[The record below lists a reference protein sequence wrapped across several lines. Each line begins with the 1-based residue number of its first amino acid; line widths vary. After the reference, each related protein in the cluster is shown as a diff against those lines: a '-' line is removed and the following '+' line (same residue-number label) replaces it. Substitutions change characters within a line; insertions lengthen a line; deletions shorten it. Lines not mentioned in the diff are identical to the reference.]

1 MHDSCINYVFLCMPR
16 TEWREEKQPT
26 SHRILLLII
35 WLGFDPLLLEQKA
48 DKITRIF
55 FLPMHIS
62 FRRQSQV
69 FCLENK
75 FTQLIFQVGIVLLW
89 HVPKNTHMTLG
100 ILYIL
105 LCTLFQKQSRVVLIK
120 ISWKFTEIWRIELGN
135 FEKSRNSRKKLLY
148 FKHVLYQQP
157 YLQLTAN
164 FTCKIFL

>member
-1 MHDSCINYVFLCMPR
+1 MHNPTINDPMMHDSCINYVFLCMPR

-35 WLGFDPLLLEQKA
+35 WVGFDSFLLEQKA

-75 FTQLIFQVGIVLLW
+75 FTQLTFQVGIV
-89 HVPKNTHMTLG
+89 
-100 ILYIL
+100 
-105 LCTLFQKQSRVVLIK
+105 
-120 ISWKFTEIWRIELGN
+120 
-135 FEKSRNSRKKLLY
+135 
-148 FKHVLYQQP
+148 
-157 YLQLTAN
+157 
-164 FTCKIFL
+164 